1 MLCYCR
7 TKASFST
14 SSIALKDPRQQ
25 KEAPI
30 VDANLVI
37 ADEVERR
44 EREKLASTIAV
55 PTKVRFD
62 RNVAIIKNQRMNF
75 RSSRQKNFIVDF
87 LGITSKRSLVHRL
100 D

>member
-55 PTKVRFD
+55 PTKVRFE
-62 RNVAIIKNQRMNF
+62 RNVAIMKSLMNF